1 MSWNGH
7 TVIDLDAHI
16 RERIDRFY
24 GDYIDPTYREPYQ
37 RLCEAIAAQARA
49 GEPYALV
56 GRRTAIIEPIE
67 TGRPLGVRDTFGLSP
82 AKVKRA
88 RLASESP
95 SQTDRGVREHGTNF
109 ERGRRL
115 A

>member
-24 GDYIDPTYREPYQ
+24 GDYIDPAYREPYQ
-37 RLCEAIAAQARA
+37 RLCEAIAAQAKA

-67 TGRPLGVRDTFGLSP
+67 TGRPLGVRDTFGLS
-82 AKVKRA
+82 R
-88 RLASESP
+88 RS
-95 SQTDRGVREHGTNF
+95 GM
-109 ERGRRL
+109 ERGRL
-115 A
+115 AFPPGRTDALP